1 MVVSSPQPSSQLASV
16 SDVVREPLAHASD
29 ATSVSSA
36 QSARQ
41 KTTGMRLTL
50 ECAFPGNARTASTML
65 MLMRSIA
72 RIRVC
77 MC

>member
-29 ATSVSSA
+29 ATSASSA

-41 KTTGMRLTL
+41 KMTGMWPTL
-50 ECAFPGNARTASTML
+50 ECAFSGNARTASSSAYAYAL
-65 MLMRSIA
+65 A

-77 MC
+77 MW